1 MGKILIPLEL
11 GSSGFSYCMMDE
23 HIMGTIKYFM
33 AALKKKKKNWQASDV
48 SSESSHMLSC
58 PLAHGINAM
67 LLQAL
72 FWGVQLIC

>member
-33 AALKKKKKNWQASDV
+33 AALKKKKKLASV
-48 SSESSHMLSC
+48 RC
-58 PLAHGINAM
+58 
-67 LLQAL
+67 
-72 FWGVQLIC
+72 FK

>member
-33 AALKKKKKNWQASDV
+33 AALKKKKTGKRQMFQVKA
-48 SSESSHMLSC
+48 
-58 PLAHGINAM
+58 
-67 LLQAL
+67 
-72 FWGVQLIC
+72 LICFPVL

>member
-33 AALKKKKKNWQASDV
+33 AALKKKKTGKRQMFQVKA
-48 SSESSHMLSC
+48 
-58 PLAHGINAM
+58 
-67 LLQAL
+67 
-72 FWGVQLIC
+72 LICFPVF